1 MNNTFKLRI
10 FLGFIA
16 VIVVSALLMVLLI
29 AGGFSVAG
37 EMILW
42 GSVII
47 SFLFMLT
54 AAYLSSR

>member
-16 VIVVSALLMVLLI
+16 LIVVSALIMVLLI

-42 GSVII
+42 SSVIM